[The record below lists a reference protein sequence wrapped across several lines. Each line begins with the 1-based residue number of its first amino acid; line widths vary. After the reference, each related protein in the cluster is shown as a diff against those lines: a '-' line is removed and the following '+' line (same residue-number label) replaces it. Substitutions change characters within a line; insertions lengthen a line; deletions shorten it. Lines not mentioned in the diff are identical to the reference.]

1 MATKRRGET
10 VTTVISVTG
19 AWDWLLREL
28 DRWGESGR
36 CADFWWRDDDAIDSS
51 VQLDRLLQ
59 LSTRHNAPLALAVI
73 PAQLKPALSDK
84 LHSYNQV
91 SVLQHGYNHQ
101 SHAARGERKLE
112 LGGTRNHDDILHDLS
127 QGRQILQ
134 QQFGARFSP
143 VLVPPWNRIDQ
154 TVVQALPALG
164 FAGISTMR
172 VTRNAWPAAGLRQ
185 VNPHLDPINWRHGG
199 GFIGLYPSIAILIQH
214 LKSRRSGYRDLAEPT
229 GILSHHLVQNDAVW
243 RFLDDLFALLAEHP
257 AVNWID
263 APSIWKT
270 PADIHQA
277 D

>member
-1 MATKRRGET
+1 
-10 VTTVISVTG
+10 VTSVTG
-19 AWDWLLREL
+19 AWNWLLREL

-51 VQLDRLLQ
+51 VQLERVLQ

-84 LHSYNQV
+84 LQSYTQV

-101 SHAARGERKLE
+101 SHAAPGERKLE
-112 LGGTRNHDDILHDLS
+112 LGGTRSHDDILCDLR
-127 QGRQILQ
+127 QGRKILQ
-134 QQFGARFSP
+134 QQFGARFCA

-154 TVVQALPALG
+154 TVVQALPTLG

-172 VTRNAWPAAGLRQ
+172 VRRNAWPAAGLRQ
-185 VNPHLDPINWRHGG
+185 VNTHLDPINWRHGND
-199 GFIGLYPSIAILIQH
+199 FIGLYPSIAILIQH
-214 LKSRRSGYRDLAEPT
+214 LVARRSGYRDLDEAT

-257 AVNWID
+257 AVNWSA
-263 APSIWKT
+263 APAIWKAST
-270 PADIHQA
+270 EIQQTD
-277 D
+277 